1 MHRTLPGINR
11 LDEAVEIYNKWSSPR
26 RRQRLRHKYGYAMLA
41 IRVFLKFVGGARA
54 GGLEFVEICE
64 RGGRGVD

>member
-1 MHRTLPGINR
+1 
-11 LDEAVEIYNKWSSPR
+11 
-26 RRQRLRHKYGYAMLA
+26 MLA